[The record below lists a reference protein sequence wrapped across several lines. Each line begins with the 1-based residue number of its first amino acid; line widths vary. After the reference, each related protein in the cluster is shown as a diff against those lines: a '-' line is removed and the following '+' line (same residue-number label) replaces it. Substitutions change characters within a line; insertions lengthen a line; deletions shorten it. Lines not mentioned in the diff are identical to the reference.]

1 MEFRFEQ
8 LVSASYE
15 TVFRFYENP
24 AHLSVLHMGWPGFR
38 LLHHE
43 GHIHPGATTWIEQT
57 MAGCIPLV
65 LGFRHTIYEP
75 PHRFGEELIH
85 GPFSLFSHMHEF
97 EPVGEKTLI
106 RDRLAIQLSWQYGG
120 ESVTRHL
127 AAPSIRSL
135 FAFRNQALEC
145 LADSD
150 ELVRLTAST
159 QLTGN

>member
-8 LVSASYE
+8 LVSASLE
-15 TVFRFYENP
+15 TVFRFHENP
-24 AHLSVLHMGWPGFR
+24 AHLSVLHSEWPGFR

-57 MAGCIPLV
+57 MSGCIPVV

-85 GPFSLFSHMHEF
+85 GPFSLFTHMHEF
-97 EPVGEKTLI
+97 EPMGENTVV
-106 RDRLAIQLSWQYGG
+106 RDRLTIRLSWQYGG
-120 ESVTRHL
+120 EPVTRLL
-127 AAPSIRSL
+127 AAHSIRSL
-135 FAFRNQALEC
+135 FAFRNLALERM
-145 LADSD
+145 ADND
-150 ELVRLTAST
+150 GLIQFTAST